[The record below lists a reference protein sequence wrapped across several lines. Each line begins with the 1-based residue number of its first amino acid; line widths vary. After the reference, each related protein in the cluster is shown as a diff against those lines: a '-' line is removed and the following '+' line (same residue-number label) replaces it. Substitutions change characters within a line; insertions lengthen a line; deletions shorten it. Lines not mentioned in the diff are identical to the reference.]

1 MKKAVLVATVLM
13 MFGTVASAATS
24 SGTLTVTGTV
34 ESSINLTIE
43 SAGGT
48 TSGTGTAAA
57 TSALGNISKYGSA
70 PTGFTL
76 ARGASDWT
84 LSSTVDVK
92 VDKANLT
99 STDYTLTGQLGSA
112 PASGVTW
119 KLNGSTLSD
128 SAAATL
134 TSTGTYGSTGLLL
147 WGHRRRRQRFRRRDR
162 QRDQLHRDL
171 ELEVITAEDRADE
184 HAHDTISDRHGPH
197 LPHLISSDTH
207 RPCGSRRRVV
217 AVSLLLVPGDPRS
230 PARRPRCRN
239 DVWRG
244 GAKKRRSRAAP

>member
-1 MKKAVLVATVLM
+1 MFEEMKTMKKLIVAAAITLL
-13 MFGTVASAATS
+13 TASVASAATS

-84 LSSTVDVK
+84 ISSTVGVK

-99 STDYTLTGQLGSA
+99 STDYTLDAQLGSA
-112 PASGVTW
+112 PASGIVW

-128 SAAATL
+128 SAATTL
-134 TSTGTYGSTGLLL
+134 TSTGTYGSTGSYS
-147 WGHRRRRQRFRRRDR
+147 WD
-162 QRDQLHRDL
+162 
-171 ELEVITAEDRADE
+171 V
-184 HAHDTISDRHGPH
+184 
-197 LPHLISSDTH
+197 
-207 RPCGSRRRVV
+207 VV
-217 AVSLLLVPGDPRS
+217 ADS
-230 PARRPRCRN
+230 
-239 DVWRG
+239 
-244 GAKKRRSRAAP
+244 AAAAAIDNAINFTATSN

>member
-1 MKKAVLVATVLM
+1 MKRLVA
-13 MFGTVASAATS
+13 FASLIALGAVGSAHAATS

-48 TSGTGTAAA
+48 TSGTGTDAA
-57 TSALGNISKYGSA
+57 TSALGSISKYSAA

-84 LSSTVDVK
+84 LSSTIGVK

-99 STDYTLTGQLGSA
+99 STDYTLTAQLGSA

-128 SAAATL
+128 SAATTL
-134 TSTGTYGSTGLLL
+134 TSTGTYGSTGSYS
-147 WGHRRRRQRFRRRDR
+147 WD
-162 QRDQLHRDL
+162 
-171 ELEVITAEDRADE
+171 I
-184 HAHDTISDRHGPH
+184 
-197 LPHLISSDTH
+197 
-207 RPCGSRRRVV
+207 VV
-217 AVSLLLVPGDPRS
+217 ADS
-230 PARRPRCRN
+230 
-239 DVWRG
+239 
-244 GAKKRRSRAAP
+244 AAAAAIDNAISFTATSN